1 MYHWTLKSLDT
12 GFVWLVMILEVTL
25 MQSCYPSHQSVFQ
38 LQVQY
43 TALHWRF
50 FSGEPASKITP
61 PPPTRCARSPTLK
74 SACMAEGHSN
84 TKGFQRCGPI

>member
-25 MQSCYPSHQSVFQ
+25 MQSCYPSHHSVLQ

-43 TALHWRF
+43 TALHCRLF
-50 FSGEPASKITP
+50 GGEPASKITP
-61 PPPTRCARSPTLK
+61 PPLRSLPV
-74 SACMAEGHSN
+74 
-84 TKGFQRCGPI
+84 P